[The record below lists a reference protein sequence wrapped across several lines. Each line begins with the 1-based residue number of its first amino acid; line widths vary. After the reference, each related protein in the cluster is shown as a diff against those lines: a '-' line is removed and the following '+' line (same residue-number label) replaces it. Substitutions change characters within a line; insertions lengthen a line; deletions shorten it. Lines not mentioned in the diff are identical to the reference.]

1 MIEVKLLGITPN
13 AEKIMEEAGRTAYL
27 SFDKKT
33 DYPILKL
40 KNDRDATKII
50 YTEKEK
56 TFIEKKEKE
65 KIEYSGESWEIVKRW
80 ENSAAKFIEML
91 INSGHHS
98 VLEHSYA
105 SFRIRGGSRAFT
117 HQIVRHRLSSFTQ
130 QSQRYVDEKDFEYI
144 IPNSIENN
152 KEAKRIFMDFME
164 KAKNTYHKLRELKV
178 KREDARFV
186 LPNATESEI
195 VISANF
201 REWRHIFELRGHPTA
216 QWEIRKIII
225 EIYKIL
231 KKEAPSVFFD
241 FIYDK
246 EKETLVR
253 KNKH

>member
-13 AEKIMEEAGRTAYL
+13 AEQIIEEAGRTAYL
-27 SFDKKT
+27 SFDKKSE
-33 DYPILKL
+33 YPILKL
-40 KNDRDATKII
+40 KNSSGITKII
-50 YTEKEK
+50 YTEKERE
-56 TFIEKKEKE
+56 FIEKREND
-65 KIEYSGESWEIVKRW
+65 KIEYSEDNWDVVKRW

-105 SFRIRGGSRAFT
+105 TFRIKGGSRAFT

-144 IPNSIENN
+144 IPDSIEEN
-152 KEAKRIFMDFME
+152 EAAKRIFIEFMAT
-164 KAKNTYHKLRELKV
+164 AKDTYHKLRELNV

-231 KKEAPSVFFD
+231 RNEARSVFFD
-241 FIYDK
+241 FKYDK
-246 EKETLVR
+246 EKGTLVK
-253 KNKH
+253 KNRY